1 MFISSR
7 AFGGGVSSIC
17 GKRESALTRWRL
29 DHAGQRNHDEGSR
42 PIVRVGLSSGTEDRD
57 RENTMQVTMKDRVA
71 VVTGGSKGL
80 GLAVARQFAASGA
93 KVAILARGAADLKAA
108 RELLAKDGLEV
119 RDYAC
124 DVAKAAD
131 IAKAYEKITADL
143 GPVDILVNNAGTAR
157 TMAFENIS
165 DEAWQE
171 DLDLKLFAA
180 IRFSRLV
187 WPGMKARKWGRI
199 INVLNTYAKAPAAAS
214 APTSVSRAAGMALT
228 KVMAGEGGE
237 HNILVNAMLVG
248 LIMSDQWVKRHA
260 AQAPDTDFEVFAKNL
275 AKGTPLGRIGT
286 AEEFANLACF
296 LASDQGSFIT
306 GTAINVDGGRS
317 PVV

>member
-1 MFISSR
+1 MNI
-7 AFGGGVSSIC
+7 
-17 GKRESALTRWRL
+17 
-29 DHAGQRNHDEGSR
+29 
-42 PIVRVGLSSGTEDRD
+42 
-57 RENTMQVTMKDRVA
+57 TMKDRVA
-71 VVTGGSKGL
+71 VVTGGSKGI
-80 GLAVARQFAASGA
+80 GLAVARRFAESGA
-93 KVAILARGAADLKAA
+93 KVAILARGAQDLKAA
-108 RELLAKDGLEV
+108 RDLLAKDRLEV
-119 RDYAC
+119 RDYVC
-124 DVAKAAD
+124 DVSKAAD
-131 IAKAYEKITADL
+131 ISKAYEKIAADF
-143 GPVDILVNNAGTAR
+143 GKVDVLVNNAGTSRA
-157 TMAFENIS
+157 MAFETIT
-165 DEAWQE
+165 DEVWQE
-171 DLDLKLFAA
+171 DFDLKLFAA

-248 LIMSDQWVKRHA
+248 LIVSDQWVKRHA
-260 AQAPDTDFEVFAKNL
+260 AKAPEMDFDAFTRDL
-275 AKGTPLGRIGT
+275 AKGVPLSRMGT

-296 LASDQGSFIT
+296 LASEQGSYIT

>member
-1 MFISSR
+1 
-7 AFGGGVSSIC
+7 
-17 GKRESALTRWRL
+17 
-29 DHAGQRNHDEGSR
+29 
-42 PIVRVGLSSGTEDRD
+42 
-57 RENTMQVTMKDRVA
+57 MQVTMKDRVA
-71 VVTGGSKGL
+71 VVTGGSKGI
-80 GLAVARQFAASGA
+80 GIAVARRFAGAGA

-108 RELLAKDGLEV
+108 REELGKEGLKV
-119 RDYAC
+119 SDYVC
-124 DVAKAAD
+124 DVSKAAD
-131 IAKAYEKITADL
+131 LAKAHDKIVSDL

-165 DEAWQE
+165 DEAWQD

-199 INVLNTYAKAPAAAS
+199 INVLNTYAKTPAAAS
-214 APTSVSRAAGMALT
+214 APTSVTRAAGMALT
-228 KVMAGEGGE
+228 KVMASEGGE

-260 AQAPDTDFEVFAKNL
+260 AQAPDMDFEVFANNL

>member
-1 MFISSR
+1 M
-7 AFGGGVSSIC
+7 
-17 GKRESALTRWRL
+17 
-29 DHAGQRNHDEGSR
+29 N
-42 PIVRVGLSSGTEDRD
+42 LS
-57 RENTMQVTMKDRVA
+57 MKDRVA
-71 VVTGGSKGL
+71 VVTGGSKGI
-80 GLAVARQFAASGA
+80 GIAVARRFAESGA
-93 KVAILARGAADLKAA
+93 KVAILARGAADLKTA
-108 RELLAKDGLEV
+108 RETLARDDLPV
-119 RDYAC
+119 RDYVC
-124 DVAKAAD
+124 DVSKASDITRTHERIVAD
-131 IAKAYEKITADL
+131 FGQID
-143 GPVDILVNNAGTAR
+143 VLVNNAGTAR

-187 WPGMKARKWGRI
+187 WPGMKQRKWGRI
-199 INVLNTYAKAPAAAS
+199 VNVLNTYAKAPGANS

-237 HNILVNAMLVG
+237 HNILVNALLVG

-260 AQAPDTDFEVFAKNL
+260 SQAPNMDFD
-275 AKGTPLGRIGT
+275 
-286 AEEFANLACF
+286 EFANLACF
-296 LASDQGSFIT
+296 LASEQGSYIT